1 MIHTREVKFDGS
13 DFRADEFWVS
23 TSPKSDDLIY
33 RHENSINTFDIDINV
48 LCDSKTPDQV
58 CSGGSNASDIDG

>member
-33 RHENSINTFDIDINV
+33 RHENSINTFDIDSI
-48 LCDSKTPDQV
+48 LSKV
-58 CSGGSNASDIDG
+58 KR